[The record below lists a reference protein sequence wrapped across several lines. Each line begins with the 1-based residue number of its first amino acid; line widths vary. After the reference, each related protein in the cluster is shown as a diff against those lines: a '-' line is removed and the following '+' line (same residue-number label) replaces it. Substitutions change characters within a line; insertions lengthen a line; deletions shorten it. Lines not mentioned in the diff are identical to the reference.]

1 LKQGEGA
8 TRHVVIDGS
17 LRDVDENN
25 PGDIAVQGEVTLIR
39 TPRGVLAKGLA
50 RVEVNQLCRRCMELA
65 AAGVE
70 VEIEEEFIA
79 SIDIETG
86 RRLPLDEGD
95 EQELLIDEHHIL
107 DLTEVLR
114 QYAVVAAIT
123 PGLCRPDCR
132 GLCPVCGQNLNEREC
147 ACDRAPID
155 PRMAILAQ
163 WSTSRDEPQTD

>member
-50 RVEVNQLCRRCMELA
+50 RVEVNQLCRRCM
-65 AAGVE
+65 
-70 VEIEEEFIA
+70 EFIA